1 MISGLNPSQLD
12 QTLSA
17 RARRDGCL
25 GVGVGLRPPH
35 YPDYLAGATPEI
47 QWLELISENYMDV
60 GGRPR
65 RIIRTLRER
74 YPMALHGV
82 SMSLGADTPPSR
94 SYLSSLRELIQEIEP
109 IVVSDHLSF
118 SKVREQFFYDLL
130 PLRFDDSTLSRL
142 VEHIDFAQNT
152 LGRTILI
159 ENPSQYIRY
168 AYQIM
173 EECDFITELCQR
185 TGCGLLLDL
194 NNLYVNAH
202 NIGLDPQS
210 YLKKIPQDMVGQF
223 HLAGHTV
230 TDHILIDT
238 HSSLV
243 CDGVWELYDYASR
256 RWPEV
261 PTLLEWDAEIPAL
274 SVLVEEVQKA
284 KAVQGKAIDGLS
296 QPTTELVAARIQ
308 ERHILSRDR
317 TLALNFSGDP
327 DFSERDPLDQWAGFL
342 RSPNPDLSADSWRQ
356 LLTKSGHTSPED
368 GLRVYRNNFYGG
380 VSEAMRHCFQAL
392 AGRQTEDEF
401 DVWVMDYLLSCP
413 QSSFSIDRVG
423 AGFADFLGHYERLS
437 YDQQRLYQEVAA
449 FEFAKWS
456 LFLNADKQ
464 KPFLAEDLLSLDASG
479 WESLKV
485 SLLSH
490 QRFCISEAA
499 ADFLGVEW
507 GQAVAYRDP
516 GENVQVFSLH
526 PQQSLILEGL
536 KENSSVLELIQDLS
550 SGSQAPTSEEL
561 LTQFIQLVSLGL
573 IGRVPQIQSL

>member
-1 MISGLNPSQLD
+1 
-12 QTLSA
+12 
-17 RARRDGCL
+17 
-25 GVGVGLRPPH
+25 
-35 YPDYLAGATPEI
+35 
-47 QWLELISENYMDV
+47 
-60 GGRPR
+60 
-65 RIIRTLRER
+65 
-74 YPMALHGV
+74 
-82 SMSLGADTPPSR
+82 
-94 SYLSSLRELIQEIEP
+94 
-109 IVVSDHLSF
+109 
-118 SKVREQFFYDLL
+118 
-130 PLRFDDSTLSRL
+130 
-142 VEHIDFAQNT
+142 
-152 LGRTILI
+152 
-159 ENPSQYIRY
+159 
-168 AYQIM
+168 
-173 EECDFITELCQR
+173 
-185 TGCGLLLDL
+185 
-194 NNLYVNAH
+194 
-202 NIGLDPQS
+202 
-210 YLKKIPQDMVGQF
+210 
-223 HLAGHTV
+223 
-230 TDHILIDT
+230 
-238 HSSLV
+238 
-243 CDGVWELYDYASR
+243 
-256 RWPEV
+256 
-261 PTLLEWDAEIPAL
+261 
-274 SVLVEEVQKA
+274 
-284 KAVQGKAIDGLS
+284 
-296 QPTTELVAARIQ
+296 
-308 ERHILSRDR
+308 
-317 TLALNFSGDP
+317 
-327 DFSERDPLDQWAGFL
+327 
-342 RSPNPDLSADSWRQ
+342 
-356 LLTKSGHTSPED
+356 
-368 GLRVYRNNFYGG
+368 
-380 VSEAMRHCFQAL
+380 MRHCFQAL